1 MDIVPLRLA
10 LVALLL
16 PIGAAAQDAG
26 VTETSFASYAERPA
40 TTRLVAAPA
49 RGATVDVVPSDFAP
63 FSAGNAP
70 LRFAVGD
77 LTTPLPGH
85 GQDPDGFRA
94 GLAFPALGSNPA
106 LQAELSWFEARAA
119 DARGAAEPDRDGLA
133 RRGLLL
139 SISRKLGG
147 R

>member
-1 MDIVPLRLA
+1 MNIAALRLA
-10 LVALLL
+10 LVVSLL
-16 PIGAAAQDAG
+16 PIGAAAQDSG
-26 VTETSFASYAERPA
+26 VWEPSFASYAALPAAERIAPA
-40 TTRLVAAPA
+40 PASFTVDDAAPTDLA
-49 RGATVDVVPSDFAP
+49 LPFAASTP
-63 FSAGNAP
+63 M
-70 LRFAVGD
+70 RFAVGD

-94 GLAFPALGSNPA
+94 GLAFPALGRNPA
-106 LQAELSWFEARAA
+106 LQAEVSWFEARAA

>member
-1 MDIVPLRLA
+1 MDIVALRLA

-40 TTRLVAAPA
+40 TSRLVPMPA
-49 RGATVDVVPSDFAP
+49 RKATGAVVPADLALSFAG
-63 FSAGNAP
+63 SAP
-70 LRFAVGD
+70 MRFAVGD

-94 GLAFPALGSNPA
+94 GLAFPALGRNPA